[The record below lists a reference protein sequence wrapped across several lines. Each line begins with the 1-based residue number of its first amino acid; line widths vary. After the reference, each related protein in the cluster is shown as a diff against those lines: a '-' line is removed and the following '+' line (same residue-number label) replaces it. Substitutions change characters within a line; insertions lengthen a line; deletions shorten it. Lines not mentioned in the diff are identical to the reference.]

1 MATVTYLNNPRLK
14 CAGVKLRYTQH
25 QIDEWQKCSGDVE
38 YFITKYVKIVHVDR
52 GVINFDLFDF
62 QREIVQLFKDKRR
75 VIVKLPRQMGKTTTT
90 AAFFLWYILFHDN
103 KVTAILANKAATAR
117 EILSRLKMAYEHLPL
132 WLQQGITEWN
142 KGSIELE
149 NGSRVLAA
157 ATSSSGIR
165 GYSLSLVF
173 LDEFAHVP
181 NNIAEEF
188 FTSIYPTISSGKDT
202 KILIASTPNGMNH
215 YYRFWTEAEQGRNGF
230 TPLFYPFDAMP
241 GRDAAWAQE
250 QLNALGPVKYQQE
263 VECEFLGSSN
273 TLISGRKLRAL
284 TWVTP
289 LETSEGFDVYVRPIP
304 DHSYVISVDPSRG
317 LGQDASALTII
328 DITEYPYRLVAKYRS
343 TTIDP
348 LIFPNIIYN
357 AGTQYN
363 HAFVLIEI
371 NDNGQ
376 QIANMLHFDLE
387 YDNIFK
393 LELQNKT
400 GPGQQL
406 SPGFKKKIQLG
417 VKTTEPIKRIGCSNL
432 KTIIERD
439 KLLVTDFHT
448 ISEFS
453 TFIQQKAS
461 YAAEEGYHDDMVM
474 CLVLFAWLLTQKHFR
489 ESVGTDIRRAIET
502 DLNMLVQDDT
512 IPFGFIDNG
521 LDTDRYS
528 LEEGDLWAEASDVY
542 GNRTEI
548 DSNRYTRHK

>member
-14 CAGVKLRYTQH
+14 CAGVKIPYTQH
-25 QIDEWQKCSGDVE
+25 QLDEWQKCSQDTE

-52 GVINFDLFDF
+52 GIINFDLFDF
-62 QREIVQLFKDKRR
+62 QKEIIRVFTKERR

-90 AAFFLWYILFHDN
+90 AAFFLWYILFHEN

-117 EILSRLKMAYEHLPL
+117 EILSRLKMAYENLPL

-173 LDEFAHVP
+173 LDEFAHVQ
-181 NNIAEEF
+181 NNIADEF

-215 YYRFWTEAEQGRNGF
+215 YYRFWTEAEQGQNGF
-230 TPLFYPFDAMP
+230 TPLYYAYHAMP
-241 GRDAAWAQE
+241 GRDAAWARE
-250 QLNALGPVKYQQE
+250 QLNALGAVKYQQE

-273 TLISGRKLRAL
+273 TLISGKKLRELA
-284 TWVTP
+284 WVLP
-289 LETSEGFDVYVRPIP
+289 LESSEGFDVYELPLP
-304 DHSYVISVDPSRG
+304 GHNYVISVDPSRG
-317 LGQDASALTII
+317 LGLDASAMAII
-328 DITEYPYRLVAKYRS
+328 DITAYPYKLVAKYRS
-343 TTIDP
+343 STIDP
-348 LIFPNIIYN
+348 LIFPNVIYN
-357 AGTQYN
+357 AGKQYHN
-363 HAFVLIEI
+363 AFVLIEI

-387 YDNIFK
+387 YDNIYK

-406 SPGFKKKIQLG
+406 SAGFKKKIQLG
-417 VKTTEPIKRIGCSNL
+417 VRTTDALKRIGCSNL

-439 KLLVTDFHT
+439 KLLIQDYHT
-448 ISEFS
+448 ISELS
-453 TFIQQKAS
+453 TFVQQKAS
-461 YAAEEGYHDDMVM
+461 YAAEDGYKDDMVM
-474 CLVLFAWLLTQKHFR
+474 CLVIFAWLLTQKHFR
-489 ESVGTDIRRAIET
+489 ESVGTDIRKEIEGE
-502 DLNMLVQDDT
+502 LSMLIDEDV

-521 LDTDRYS
+521 LVDTS
-528 LEEGDLWAEASDVY
+528 LVLEDGDLWSEISDMY
-542 GNRTEI
+542 GNRNNVT
-548 DSNRYTRHK
+548 SQAYQRYK

>member
-1 MATVTYLNNPRLK
+1 MATATYLNNPRLK
-14 CAGVKLRYTQH
+14 AAGVKIRFTQH
-25 QIDEWQKCSGDVE
+25 QVNEWAKCSVDPE
-38 YFITKYVKIVHVDR
+38 YFITRYVKIVHVDK
-52 GVINFDLFDF
+52 GIIKFDLFDF
-62 QREIVQLFKDKRR
+62 QKEIINVFQAERR

-173 LDEFAHVP
+173 LDEFAHVQ

-215 YYRFWTEAEQGRNGF
+215 YYRFWVEADQGRNGF
-230 TPLFYPFDAMP
+230 KPLFYPYTAMP
-241 GRDAAWAQE
+241 GRDEKWARE
-250 QLNALGPVKYQQE
+250 QLNALGAVKYQQE

-273 TLISGRKLRAL
+273 TLISGKKLRAMA
-284 TWVTP
+284 WVAP
-289 LETSEGFDVYVRPIP
+289 LESSEGFDVYALPQP
-304 DHSYVISVDPSRG
+304 NHTYVISVDPSRG
-317 LGQDASALTII
+317 LGLDASAMSVV
-328 DITEYPYRLVAKYRS
+328 DITEYPYVLAAKYRS

-357 AGTQYN
+357 AGKQYN
-363 HAFVLIEI
+363 NAFVLIEI

-387 YDNIFK
+387 YENIFK
-393 LELQNKT
+393 MEMQNKS
-400 GPGQQL
+400 GPGQNL

-417 VKTTEPIKRIGCSNL
+417 VRTTDALKRIGCSNL

-439 KLLVTDFHT
+439 KLIVQDYDT

-461 YAAEEGYHDDMVM
+461 YAAEEGYKDDMVM
-474 CLVLFAWLLTQKHFR
+474 TLVLFGWLITQKHFR
-489 ESVGTDIRRAIET
+489 ESVGVDIRKSLET
-502 DLNMLVQDDT
+502 DLNMLVDEDVV
-512 IPFGFIDNG
+512 PFGFMDNG
-521 LDTDRYS
+521 LGDNS
-528 LEEGDLWAEASDVY
+528 LVLEEGDLWAEASDVY
-542 GNRTEI
+542 GNRTQI
-548 DSNRYTRHK
+548 DSQRYVRNK

>member
-1 MATVTYLNNPRLK
+1 MPTLTYLNNPRLK
-14 CAGVKLRYTQH
+14 SAGVKIPFTQ
-25 QIDEWQKCSGDVE
+25 QQVDEWAKCAASAE
-38 YFITKYVKIVHVDR
+38 HFITTYVKIVHVDR
-52 GVINFDLFDF
+52 GVINFDLFGF
-62 QREIVQLFKDKRR
+62 QKEIIKVFTKERR

-215 YYRFWTEAEQGRNGF
+215 YYRFWTESQQGRNGF
-230 TPLFYPFDAMP
+230 VPLFYAFDAMP
-241 GRDAAWAQE
+241 GRDGAWAQE
-250 QLNALGPVKYQQE
+250 QLNALGAVKYQQE

-273 TLISGRKLRAL
+273 TLISGKALREL
-284 TWVTP
+284 VWVAP
-289 LETSEGFDVYVRPIP
+289 LESSEGFDVYVKPIP
-304 DHSYVISVDPSRG
+304 KHVYIASVDPSRG
-317 LGQDASALTII
+317 LGLDASAMTII

-348 LIFPNIIYN
+348 LIFPNVIYN
-357 AGTQYN
+357 AGKQYN
-363 HAFVLIEI
+363 EAYVLIEI

-417 VKTTEPIKRIGCSNL
+417 VRTTDSLKRIGCSNL
-432 KTIIERD
+432 KTIIEHK
-439 KLLVTDFHT
+439 KLIVEDFHT

-453 TFIQQKAS
+453 TFVQQKSS

-474 CLVLFAWLLTQKHFR
+474 SLVIFAWLMTQKHFR
-489 ESVGTDIRRAIET
+489 ETVGTDIRRSLET
-502 DLNMLVQDDT
+502 DLNMLVDEDV
-512 IPFGFIDNG
+512 IPFGIIDNG
-521 LDTDRYS
+521 LNDTTLQ
-528 LEEGDLWAEASDVY
+528 LEEGDLWAEASDIY

-548 DSNRYTRHK
+548 HSQTYSRNK